1 MQLEEYARM
10 HELEDEYWWF
20 VARRDLIAG
29 LLTDLNLS
37 KPLRILDIG
46 CGTGAMLDVLAP
58 YGDVVGADYS
68 PEALSYCAQRGASS
82 GQRYKLA
89 RADIRRLPFQ
99 SGSFDVVTAMD
110 VIEHIDDDGAALREI
125 ARVLRP
131 GGALLATVPAYRSLW
146 SEHDVALHHY
156 RRYTAHNFRR
166 VIAQAD
172 LGIDKLSYT
181 VSALFPAIW
190 AYRTV
195 NRAIGRLRGQAQ
207 ISNGG
212 NSIQPGAAGQNESGD
227 APQADLVSFAQPI
240 NRALIGL
247 QKAETALVRRT
258 CLPFGVTV
266 VAVARKPRLPRISD

>member
-29 LLTDLNLS
+29 LLTDLKLPL
-37 KPLRILDIG
+37 PLRILDIG

-68 PEALSYCAQRGASS
+68 PEALNYCAQRGADNDK
-82 GQRYKLA
+82 RYKLT
-89 RADIRRLPFQ
+89 RADIRRMPFQ

-156 RRYTAHNFRR
+156 RRYTAHNFRS
-166 VIAQAD
+166 VIAQAGF
-172 LGIDKLSYT
+172 GIDKLSYT

-195 NRAIGRLRGQAQ
+195 NRALGRLRGQAQ
-207 ISNGG
+207 ARNGG
-212 NSIQPGAAGQNESGD
+212 NSLHQGAAGELPSAD

-247 QKAETALVRRT
+247 QKAETMLVRRT

-266 VAVARKPRLPRISD
+266 VAVATKPQLPRTSD

>member
-29 LLTDLNLS
+29 LLTDLKLPA
-37 KPLRILDIG
+37 PLRILDIG

-68 PEALSYCAQRGASS
+68 PEALSYCARRGTDS
-82 GQRYKLA
+82 GKRYKLT
-89 RADIRRLPFQ
+89 RADIRCMPFQ

-110 VIEHIDDDGAALREI
+110 VIEHIDDDGVALREI

-131 GGALLATVPAYRSLW
+131 GGFLLATVPAYRSLW

-156 RRYTAHNFRR
+156 RRYTAHTFRS
-166 VIAQAD
+166 VIAQAGF
-172 LGIDKLSYT
+172 GIDKLSYT
-181 VSALFPAIW
+181 VSTLFPAIW

-195 NRAIGRLRGQAQ
+195 NRAFGRWREQAQ
-207 ISNGG
+207 NKGG
-212 NSIQPGAAGQNESGD
+212 ENPATPSAAGHIDGAD
-227 APQADLVSFAQPI
+227 APQADLVSFAPPI

-266 VAVARKPRLPRISD
+266 VAVARKPRLPEASR